1 MTRCKNCGKFI
12 DDIEKRAMCPH
23 CGTGIARASRVLDEY
38 NRPDDY
44 ECVLHP
50 LGEECKDDS
59 NIRIDKNRPIPTIKR
74 PTAKRSA
81 YNRQESP
88 NFEQSGFET
97 KPNEMPKGTEMTLS
111 ILSYFGGLVF
121 FPIVSLPT
129 ASNFVRFH
137 ANQGLLLFVYT
148 IVVIAL
154 ESFIQNSSII
164 YSYYFLLQV
173 FRILKMITPIF
184 SLYGILNAIR
194 GKTIRLP
201 IFGGIDIIK
210 PRR

>member
-23 CGTGIARASRVLDEY
+23 CGTGLARPNRILDEY
-38 NRPDDY
+38 NRSEDY

-50 LGEECKDDS
+50 VGEECKS
-59 NIRIDKNRPIPTIKR
+59 ESNRPLSTIKR

-88 NFEQSGFET
+88 NFEQSSFET
-97 KPNEMPKGTEMTLS
+97 KPNDMPKGTEMTLS
-111 ILSYFGGLVF
+111 ILSYMGALVF

-137 ANQGLLLFVYT
+137 ANQGLLLFVFT
-148 IVVIAL
+148 IVVLAL
-154 ESFIQNSSII
+154 ESFVKDSSII
-164 YSYYFLLQV
+164 YSYYFIFQV
-173 FRILKMITPIF
+173 FRILKIVIPLF
-184 SLYGILNAIR
+184 SISGILNAIR

-201 IFGGIDIIK
+201 IIGGIDIIK